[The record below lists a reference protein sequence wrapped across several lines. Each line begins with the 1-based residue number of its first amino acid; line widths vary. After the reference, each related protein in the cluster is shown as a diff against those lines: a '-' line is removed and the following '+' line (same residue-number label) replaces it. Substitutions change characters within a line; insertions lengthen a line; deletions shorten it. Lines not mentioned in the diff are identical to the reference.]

1 MGRVIASL
9 PNHSFYAV
17 LTLSGVATLRQLS
30 QGESLWQSVAFS
42 MFLPDGSG
50 MFIKPQ
56 KLALFAK
63 GSHFGGAGNAV
74 RR

>member
-1 MGRVIASL
+1 M
-9 PNHSFYAV
+9 
-17 LTLSGVATLRQLS
+17 LRQLS
-30 QGESLWQSVAFS
+30 QRESLWQSVTFS
-42 MFLPDGSG
+42 IFSPDGSG
-50 MFIKPQ
+50 MLIKSQ